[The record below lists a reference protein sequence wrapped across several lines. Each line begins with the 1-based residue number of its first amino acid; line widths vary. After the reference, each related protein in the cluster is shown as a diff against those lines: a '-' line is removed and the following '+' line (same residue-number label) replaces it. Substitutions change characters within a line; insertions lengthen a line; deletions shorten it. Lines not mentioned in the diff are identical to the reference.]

1 MKKRKKVNRKKDKAP
16 TPSIV
21 DFASSTADLVAK
33 MAKLAGENDCVED
46 AYSAFRH
53 QLQEH
58 LDEKHREL
66 LAKLMYECYE
76 EFKTVRGSEKSGFQS
91 DTNTDATISSS
102 PEPVP
107 KEVENCVETI
117 KNPDPPVTP
126 WRPCGEVV
134 LNENTAN
141 DLENIDTNEEVK
153 YRSLYGYGVTEEEAP
168 GKYLV
173 DELLQRGMYT
183 KRQIVEI
190 TGFHKDTVRKRI
202 TYIEKHIPEIVIVND
217 SNQNTKNPVLK
228 AQPKPLE

>member
-46 AYSAFRH
+46 AYSAFKY
-53 QLQEH
+53 QLQEQ
-58 LDEKHREL
+58 LDEKHREF

-76 EFKTVRGSEKSGFQS
+76 EFKTIRGSEKSGFQS

-107 KEVENCVETI
+107 KEVENSVKTI

-153 YRSLYGYGVTEEEAP
+153 YKSLYGYGVTEEEAP
-168 GKYLV
+168 GKYWI
-173 DELLQRGMYT
+173 DKLLEKGAYAKQD
-183 KRQIVEI
+183 IV
-190 TGFHKDTVRKRI
+190 TLTQYHPDTVRKRI
-202 TYIEKHIPEIVIVND
+202 TYIEKHIPEIVIVKD
-217 SNQNTKNPVLK
+217 SNKNTKEPVLR